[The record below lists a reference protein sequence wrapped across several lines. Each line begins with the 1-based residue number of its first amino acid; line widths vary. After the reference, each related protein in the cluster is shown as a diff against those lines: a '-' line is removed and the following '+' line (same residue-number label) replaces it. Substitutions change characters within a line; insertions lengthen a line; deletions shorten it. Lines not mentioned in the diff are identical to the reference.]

1 MFKMAWLRN
10 GSDDTP
16 RQASLP
22 PPFLTVY
29 APELRLRDPDL
40 LDTLPSLLPEGRRY
54 ALEAPPAAPAP
65 SPEAVAPVVAG
76 SEFSLALFLEPD
88 SLDTLADQVIA
99 AHGRGQAATMIIAI
113 QTRQLVA
120 LGRWL
125 QKRGEQDRLSGLRLI
140 LARDTE
146 DALRQLPARL
156 VHGATGNCIR
166 MPVTAEV
173 ENTAWRCFY
182 TFSPEL
188 QALATRIQ
196 AYADNGISRVYLLG
210 GPGSGKTSLAYYY
223 YRVRNRGRFVSVN
236 LASENTGDKAAVKSL
251 LCGHVSGAFPGAGAR
266 HGAFQTARDGVCF
279 LDESHGVMGAVMEVL
294 MEALDN
300 GQFLPLGASAKQPVD
315 CAILFASN
323 RTWASLQEAV
333 HIDEFTRLGAAVI
346 EVPELH
352 KREEDMIAVVA
363 TTLARL
369 AQRCT
374 TWVAPQGVDEA
385 AWKLIRDCRWHGNV
399 RALVRVLESAFVDT
413 AAGGD
418 GSLLIPTSAVERGL
432 ALWEPTTHHSHKLYT
447 AA

>member
-1 MFKMAWLRN
+1 MFKMGWLRN
-10 GSDDTP
+10 GAEDTP
-16 RQASLP
+16 QRAALP

-40 LDTLPSLLPEGRRY
+40 LETLPRLLPEGCRY
-54 ALEAPPAAPAP
+54 ALEAPPLPVAPVEGA
-65 SPEAVAPVVAG
+65 APVVAS
-76 SEFSLALFLEPD
+76 SEFALALFLEPEQLD
-88 SLDTLADQVIA
+88 SLADRVMA
-99 AHGRGQAATMIIAI
+99 AHGKGQPASLIVAV
-113 QTRQLVA
+113 QPRQLVH

-125 QKRGEQDRLSGLRLI
+125 QRRGEQDRLSGLRLI
-140 LARDTE
+140 LARDSE
-146 DALRQLPARL
+146 DALRQLPGRL
-156 VHGATGNCIR
+156 QHGATHNCIR
-166 MPVTAEV
+166 MPVAAEV

-188 QALATRIQ
+188 QALTTRIQ
-196 AYADNGISRVYLLG
+196 AYADNGIHRVYLLG

-266 HGAFQTARDGVCF
+266 HGAFTTARDGVCF

-300 GQFLPLGASAKQPVD
+300 GQYLPLGASAKQPVD

-333 HIDEFTRLGAAVI
+333 HIDEFTRLGAAVL

-352 KREEDMIAVVA
+352 RREEDMIAVTA
-363 TTLARL
+363 TTLSRL

-385 AWKLIRDCRWHGNV
+385 GWKLIRECRWHGNV
-399 RALVRVLESAFVDT
+399 RALVRVLESAFVDV
-413 AAGGD
+413 AAGGE
-418 GSLLIPTSAVERGL
+418 GALLIPPAAIERGL
-432 ALWEPTTHHSHKLYT
+432 SLWEPVTHHSHRLY
-447 AA
+447 AAH